1 MRGFLK
7 WLFNMKDSDFA
18 SSNSVFTDDISGAA
32 PPLGDGGTTV
42 INPEVE
48 RGVFGKAKPTT
59 NVVTLAPK
67 SVKPKVKT
75 TKVKAKAKT
84 VKNKAAASARA

>member
-1 MRGFLK
+1 MRKFLK
-7 WLFNMKDSDFA
+7 WIFNMKDSDFA
-18 SSNSVFTDDISGAA
+18 SADSVFTDDISGAV

-48 RGVFGKAKPTT
+48 KAVFGKAKPTT

-67 SVKPKVKT
+67 SVKPKTASKKLGVKS
-75 TKVKAKAKT
+75 KA
-84 VKNKAAASARA
+84 KNKAQASARA